1 MSLAVA
7 DDFKTTNGKEYKNA
21 TVTRVEPDGIVV
33 KSKSGISKLYFTE
46 LPKEVQERFH
56 YDPEK
61 AAAYSANQDAALE
74 QARKRQEQPTPTT
87 TPLEVEIRDREGYD
101 AEIARM
107 KAYYE
112 PRIRAAKQ
120 AGDTE
125 LAKQLAEQELQEFH
139 LAVGRHVFRK

>member
-1 MSLAVA
+1 M
-7 DDFKTTNGKEYKNA
+7 
-21 TVTRVEPDGIVV
+21 VTQVDPGGIVV
-33 KSKSGISKLYFTE
+33 KTKTGISKLYFTE
-46 LPKEVQERFH
+46 LPEDVRKLYN
-56 YDPEK
+56 YDPGK
-61 AAAYSANQDAALE
+61 GAGYSANQNAALE
-74 QARKRQEQPTPTT
+74 QARKRQEQATPTA

-125 LAKQLAEQELQEFH
+125 LAKQLAELELKEFYQ
-139 LAVGRHVFRK
+139 AVGRHVFRK